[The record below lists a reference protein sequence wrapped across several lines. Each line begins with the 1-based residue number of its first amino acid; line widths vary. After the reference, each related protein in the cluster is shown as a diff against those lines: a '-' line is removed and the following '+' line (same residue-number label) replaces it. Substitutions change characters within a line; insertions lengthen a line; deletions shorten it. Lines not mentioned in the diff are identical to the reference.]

1 MTSAL
6 ARLQAALADKP
17 FDAVLVSSEIN
28 QRYLSGFSYS
38 DGYQL
43 ITKNAAFLFTD
54 PRYAEA
60 ARAQVTDFII
70 LIPHMRQLDAVAEVI
85 EGNHIG
91 TVAIEENALSYADFG
106 KFSEKLPCSL
116 VAGASALLG
125 ELRRVKSDAE
135 LATIARAQE
144 ITDRAFSHILNYI
157 SPLVTE
163 REVAM
168 ELEFFMRREGAEAT
182 AFSTIAVSGT
192 ASSLPHG
199 EPRDLPLQK
208 GFLTMDFGAQV
219 NGYCSDMTR
228 TVVIGRADE
237 EMKRVYETVLGAQR
251 AALDFVREGVR
262 CCDVD
267 AAARQYIADAGY
279 GAYFTHSL
287 GHGIGML
294 VHEAPN
300 FSRLAPTDSLL
311 SRGNVMSVEPGIYI
325 EGKYGV
331 RIEDMI
337 AVRHDG
343 TIQNFTQSPKELIE
357 L

>member
-1 MTSAL
+1 MTPLS
-6 ARLQAALADKP
+6 RLQAALADKP
-17 FDAVLVSSEIN
+17 FDAVLLSSEIN

-43 ITKNAAFLFTD
+43 ITKDTAFLFTD
-54 PRYAEA
+54 LRYAEA
-60 ARAQVTDFII
+60 ARARVEDFFI
-70 LIPHMRQLDAVAEVI
+70 LTPQTRQIDAIAEVVRDNGI
-85 EGNHIG
+85 A
-91 TVAIEENALSYADFG
+91 TVAIEEAALSYADFG
-106 KFSEKLPCSL
+106 RFSEALPCT
-116 VAGASALLG
+116 VTAGASALLG
-125 ELRRVKSDAE
+125 DLRRVKSEAE
-135 LATIARAQE
+135 LAVIARAQA
-144 ITDRAFSHILNYI
+144 ITDRAFAHILDFI
-157 SPLVTE
+157 SPRVTE

-219 NGYCSDMTR
+219 DGYCSDMTR
-228 TVVIGRADE
+228 TVVIGRADD
-237 EMKRVYETVLGAQR
+237 EMKRVYATVLGAQR
-251 AALDFVREGVR
+251 AALDFVREGVACR
-262 CCDVD
+262 EVD
-267 AAARQYIADAGY
+267 AVARRYITDRGY

-287 GHGIGML
+287 GHGIGMV
-294 VHEAPN
+294 VHESPS
-300 FSRLAPTDSLL
+300 FSRLAPTDSIL

-337 AVRHDG
+337 AVAPDG
-343 TIQNFTQSPKELIE
+343 TIRNFTQSPKELVE